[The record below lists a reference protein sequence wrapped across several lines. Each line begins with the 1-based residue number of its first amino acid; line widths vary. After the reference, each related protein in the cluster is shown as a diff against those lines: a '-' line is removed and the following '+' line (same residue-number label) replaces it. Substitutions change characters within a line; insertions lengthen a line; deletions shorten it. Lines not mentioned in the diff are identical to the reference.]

1 MEQRGRPQDRP
12 DWDYIPK
19 YKKGASVEKALGKA
33 KKNTQGSTQN
43 HFLEAFGLNNP
54 ALYKKSNKKLTKK
67 ESGKVFRHPEAYNS

>member
-33 KKNTQGSTQN
+33 KKGKIQPQSRSRGHGETCSKCGMYGSKCYC
-43 HFLEAFGLNNP
+43 G
-54 ALYKKSNKKLTKK
+54 S
-67 ESGKVFRHPEAYNS
+67 